1 MVLFGLGGSGR
12 TELLECLYG
21 TRPCSGGAVILDGT
35 PQRTPSP
42 VASLKNEGLTSRQLL
57 ALCYQS

>member
-42 VASLKNEGLTSRQLL
+42 VASLK
-57 ALCYQS
+57 